1 MLKQFK
7 EFAFKGN
14 LIDMAVGFILGG
26 AFATVVKSLVDNII
40 MPPLGLI
47 LGGIDFTQMKYVLQ
61 EGESTTAADGTV
73 TETVAEVAIGYGQT
87 ISDLIAFIMLA
98 FVVFII
104 IKKVI
109 EGKKEEEEEVE
120 ETPAQE
126 VLLGEIRD
134 LLKK

>member
-1 MLKQFK
+1 MIKEFK

-14 LIDMAVGFILGG
+14 LVDMAVGFILGG
-26 AFATVVKSLVDNII
+26 AFATVVKSLVDNVI
-40 MPPLGLI
+40 MPPLGLL
-47 LGGIDFTQMKYVLQ
+47 LGGVDFTKMKHVLK
-61 EGESTTAADGTV
+61 EAVVDADGK
-73 TETVAEVAIGYGQT
+73 ETIAEVSIKYGQT
-87 ISDLIAFIMLA
+87 ISDLIAFIMLS

-109 EGKKEEEEEVE
+109 EGKKQEEEAAPEE
-120 ETPAQE
+120 PAAQE